1 MPETDTNPAADRDDA
16 YDPAPLVRDEHTE
29 PTFTRIIEQ
38 QTARIPSHW
47 FLVAAFTA
55 MAASLL
61 FEVTGR
67 SRWSR
72 FVGMW
77 APSLLITGVYNKL
90 VKSFGPR

>member
-29 PTFTRIIEQ
+29 PTFTRVIEQ